1 MSKENLN
8 HIFKILSSHQAPPLE
23 CLALSQ
29 VNLPRD
35 SLSYLVQAVQHLKN
49 LRKLNISGNEKIG
62 SLTMQQVLRALIK
75 NNTIEDVDIS
85 KTGATNDNSSMQLLG
100 ELIES
105 NKSLRGLNLQR
116 LALTD

>member
-1 MSKENLN
+1 
-8 HIFKILSSHQAPPLE
+8 
-23 CLALSQ
+23 
-29 VNLPRD
+29 
-35 SLSYLVQAVQHLKN
+35 
-49 LRKLNISGNEKIG
+49 
-62 SLTMQQVLRALIK
+62 MQQVLRALIK